1 MFSVDDDEEEEEET
15 VHNFH
20 TSVAGSSKSAI
31 EQISLNWAEH
41 RILSSYG
48 HIRQIQG
55 QFINPD

>member
-1 MFSVDDDEEEEEET
+1 
-15 VHNFH
+15 
-20 TSVAGSSKSAI
+20 VAGSSKSAI